1 MTVQGVDPKCYVLA
15 LFVRDDGE
23 RLLLG
28 SGRYEFKDSQMQFQS
43 NTVQNDIVEIQGND
57 GYLLAGQVRR
67 PGTQNFD
74 GYIADGTVDKST
86 TEEYRRDFFK
96 FFRKN
101 FFYKVIYVFPDGTA
115 IQRKRGFLVDDPTV
129 EELYQQYPEYHV
141 ALNFEDVNYYSY
153 SENDQGEEIYAEEA
167 TINLS
172 SGSASSGGLIWDEV
186 GVVWDE
192 VGATWEEGGSVGPT
206 TVEVDS
212 IDNVYPIW
220 EVKGPAVNPQIS
232 VLSTNTTLHYSGTVT
247 ASQTLVIDMFNK
259 TATLN
264 GASVI
269 GNVSGDWIYFI
280 PGNNRVTYTTNNAD
294 ALPSKIKWQEIM
306 G

>member
-1 MTVQGVDPKCYVLA
+1 MAIHGVDTKCYILA

-23 RLLLG
+23 RFLLG
-28 SGRYEFKDSQMQFQS
+28 SGRYEFTEKHLNFQANS
-43 NTVQNDIVEIQGND
+43 IANDVVEVQGND

-74 GYIADGTVDKST
+74 GYVGDGLT
-86 TEEYRRDFFK
+86 TKPEVEKWRQDFFK

-101 FFYKVIYVFPDGTA
+101 FFYKVVYVMPDGTA

-129 EELYQQYPEYHV
+129 EELYQIYPKYHV

-153 SENDQGEEIYAEEA
+153 AEDDQGQEIYAKEA
-167 TINLS
+167 TIYLS
-172 SGSASSGGLIWDEV
+172 AGGTTGGLVWDEV
-186 GVVWDE
+186 GVEWDNI
-192 VGATWEEGGSVGPT
+192 GAIWEEGGGGGPT

-220 EVKGPAVNPQIS
+220 TIQGPASNPQLS
-232 VLSTNTTLHYSGTVT
+232 VLSTNTTIRYTGTIT
-247 ASQTLVIDMFNK
+247 ASQTLVVDMMNK
-259 TATLN
+259 TALLN
-264 GASVI
+264 GTSVI
-269 GNVSGDWIYFI
+269 GNIYGDWINFA
-280 PGNNRVTYTTNNAD
+280 PGNNRVVYTANNAD
-294 ALPSKIKWQEIM
+294 ALPSKIEWQEVV